1 MSDCNRILLNCES
14 LLEQFGLNG
23 LSISQTVNSTFILY
37 AINCTVLRLH
47 NSSAVKHILKEE
59 EMHETSEMQHTELN
73 SLTGLYR
80 I

>member
-1 MSDCNRILLNCES
+1 MRDSNRILLNCES

-23 LSISQTVNSTFILY
+23 LCISQTVNSTFILY
-37 AINCTVLRLH
+37 DINCTVLRLH

-59 EMHETSEMQHTELN
+59 EMHETLN
-73 SLTGLYR
+73 PLTGLRR